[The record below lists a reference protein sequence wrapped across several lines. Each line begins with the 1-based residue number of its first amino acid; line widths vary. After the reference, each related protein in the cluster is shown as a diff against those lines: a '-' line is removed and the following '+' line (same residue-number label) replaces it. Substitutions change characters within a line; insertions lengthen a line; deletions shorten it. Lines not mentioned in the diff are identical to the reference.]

1 MPGTTRVEIRTLKVG
16 RYVAIDED
24 AYKILSISKS
34 KPGKH
39 GSAKARLELEDIFTG
54 QKRSHVGTV
63 TDNIQVPVIEKGS
76 AVITFVQ
83 GNEVNAMDNK
93 TYETLILPLDPEMNL
108 EAGGEIQWMEAMG
121 RVQDHPGPLTNEGL
135 RLLTA
140 WGRHGVRQG
149 TKESVGYSGA
159 SVAGG
164 EQWRSTVGI
173 YARCPT
179 DLTGVLEA
187 MGYVT
192 STGAGALCPEELV
205 HRSWL

>member
-121 RVQDHPGPLTNEGL
+121 RYRITRD
-135 RLLTA
+135 R
-140 WGRHGVRQG
+140 
-149 TKESVGYSGA
+149 
-159 SVAGG
+159 
-164 EQWRSTVGI
+164 
-173 YARCPT
+173 
-179 DLTGVLEA
+179 
-187 MGYVT
+187 
-192 STGAGALCPEELV
+192 
-205 HRSWL
+205 